1 MHGNSYN
8 QGSPLLLGGTDFF
21 NFFFFVILDAES
33 ERCRC
38 AREGLS
44 RVVTSLGGAKRVV
57 LRDQLVTAGF
67 CGYVRRDG
75 LEGRRQ
81 SGSHRFDAV

>member
-1 MHGNSYN
+1 MRER
-8 QGSPLLLGGTDFF
+8 GSFK
-21 NFFFFVILDAES
+21 
-33 ERCRC
+33 
-38 AREGLS
+38 
-44 RVVTSLGGAKRVV
+44 VVTSLGGTKRVV

-75 LEGRRQ
+75 LEERRQ